1 MNIVYRVNW
10 LRARARAQR
19 WSEEREIVTKE
30 MEWAIR
36 TFRYMGGVWEIRAE
50 KMGKEKPGHKAYAAR
65 ETDRWKR
72 WAGVAKTEF
81 ARVTGM
87 EMFAM

>member
-19 WSEEREIVTKE
+19 WSEREIVTKE
-30 MEWAIR
+30 MEWVIG
-36 TFRYMGGVWEIRAE
+36 TFRYMERVWDMRGEE
-50 KMGKEKPGHKAYAAR
+50 MGKGKPGHIAYAAR
-65 ETDRWKR
+65 ETDRWNR

-81 ARVTGM
+81 AKVTKMGM
-87 EMFAM
+87 FLQ

>member
-30 MEWAIR
+30 MEWVIG
-36 TFRYMGGVWEIRAE
+36 TFRYMERVWD
-50 KMGKEKPGHKAYAAR
+50 MVG
-65 ETDRWKR
+65 
-72 WAGVAKTEF
+72 
-81 ARVTGM
+81 
-87 EMFAM
+87 